1 MLSLFTQASSPEVP
15 DHFSV
20 SPRFPSYLPATAG
33 WGDLETLS
41 TLSPFQVSPLSPQ
54 ISLGSLFGSGS
65 SLGQVLPKVEFPP
78 KWTTPPSAPEWT
90 PFQAPREFPGR
101 PRSATGRELRL
112 PLLRPPGCLPSAV
125 GSGKGAGLQVQV
137 LSDAGNLLSLWRL
150 GTPSPRGS
158 PESSPWRGG
167 APAVPH
173 ASFQPLQLQ
182 LQGLL
187 NEPLPARGRSGRV
200 AVACLERTSEAPGT
214 GAGKAPRPLPRSHPA
229 RRGRESPRGSSHPRG
244 FSPVAATLL
253 RERSR
258 LSCFP
263 PGWSARGSCSCANAG
278 GKGR

>member
-1 MLSLFTQASSPEVP
+1 MKRRQWVREREVRRFLPPEETQLGCTCSPVDQGQASS
-15 DHFSV
+15 S
-20 SPRFPSYLPATAG
+20 S
-33 WGDLETLS
+33 
-41 TLSPFQVSPLSPQ
+41 
-54 ISLGSLFGSGS
+54 S
-65 SLGQVLPKVEFPP
+65 SLKRG
-78 KWTTPPSAPEWT
+78 APGDK
-90 PFQAPREFPGR
+90 F
-101 PRSATGRELRL
+101 LHRL
-112 PLLRPPGCLPSAV
+112 PDKSPGPVISISEVFVFSPSAV
-125 GSGKGAGLQVQV
+125 GSGKGAGLQVLV

-158 PESSPWRGG
+158 PENSPWRGG

-182 LQGLL
+182 LQDLL
-187 NEPLPARGRSGRV
+187 NEPFPARGRSGRV
-200 AVACLERTSEAPGT
+200 AVACLERTSDAPGT
-214 GAGKAPRPLPRSHPA
+214 RAGKAPRPPPRFHPA

-263 PGWSARGSCSCANAG
+263 PGWSARGSCSSADAG